1 MADEQAPPEAEA
13 VEPLSPRLKA
23 KKTYR
28 RLKRGVPTGEDVAY
42 LNITAMMDMMTI
54 ILVFFLKSFASSVE
68 NIPVGED
75 LMPPKSNSE
84 VKPHQAVQITLTK
97 KAILVEDDAIAAVK
111 RGAVDSSIKKD
122 GQSGYQINPLFAA
135 LQKHATRLKKIEKM
149 TGGKMK
155 FAGEIVLIADHSTP
169 YRLISEVLYTAGQAE
184 YSKYRLLVQKSGP

>member
-1 MADEQAPPEAEA
+1 MAEQHATAEA
-13 VEPLSPRLKA
+13 VSPRLKA
-23 KKTYR
+23 KKVYR
-28 RLKRGVPTGEDVAY
+28 RLKRGVPSGEDVSY

-54 ILVFFLKSFASSVE
+54 ILVFFLKSFSTSVE

-75 LMPPKSNSE
+75 LMPPKSNSQ
-84 VKPHQAVQITLTK
+84 VKPHQAVQITVTK
-97 KAILVEDDAIAAVK
+97 KAILVEDEAVAAVK

-122 GQSGYQINPLFAA
+122 GQSGYQINPLFTN

-155 FAGEIVLIADHSTP
+155 FSGEVVLVADHGTP

-184 YSKYRLLVQKSGP
+184 YSKYRLLVQKIDR

>member
-1 MADEQAPPEAEA
+1 MMADEHATAEA
-13 VEPLSPRLKA
+13 ASPRLAA

-28 RLKRGVPTGEDVAY
+28 RLKRGVPDGEEVAY

-75 LMPPKSNSE
+75 LMPPKSSSQ

-97 KAILVEDDAIAAVK
+97 KAILVEDEAVAAVK
-111 RGAVDSSIKKD
+111 KGAVDSSIKKD
-122 GQSGYQINPLFAA
+122 GQSGYQINPLFTS
-135 LQKHATRLKKIEKM
+135 LQKHATRLKKIEKL

-155 FAGEIVLIADHSTP
+155 FAGEIVLIADHTTP

-184 YSKYRLLVQKSGP
+184 YSKYRLLVQKAN

>member
-1 MADEQAPPEAEA
+1 MASEVLGTE
-13 VEPLSPRLKA
+13 VRSPRLVA

-28 RLKRGVPTGEDVAY
+28 RLRRGVPTGEDVSY

-54 ILVFFLKSFASSVE
+54 ILVFFLKSFSTSIE

-84 VKPHQAVQITLTK
+84 VKPHQAVQVTLTK
-97 KAILVEDDAIAAVK
+97 KAILVEAEPVAAVK
-111 RGAVDSSIKKD
+111 NGAVDSSIKRD
-122 GQSGYQINPLFAA
+122 GQSGYQINPLLTV
-135 LQKHATRLKKIEKM
+135 LQKHAVRLKKIEKM

-155 FAGEIVLIADHSTP
+155 FAGEIVLIADQGTP

-184 YSKYRLLVQKSGP
+184 YSKYRLLVLKK